1 MIRVLRLL
9 EYVYESAEI
18 AEQDMAR
25 WGVPA
30 IGSAPISLSTGKQI
44 RSTILTNLNWEPESE
59 DGN

>member
-9 EYVYESAEI
+9 EYVYDSAEI
-18 AEQDMAR
+18 AEQDMSK

-30 IGSAPISLSTGKQI
+30 IGSAPISKSTGKQI
-44 RSTILTNLNWEPESE
+44 RSTILTNLSWEP